1 MRARLSYE
9 QQLSKMSGG
18 LGDSSFLGMP
28 QVSMPDMPSGYDNL
42 NEKDSSKH
50 QFVESIHYR
59 DLKLY
64 NNESNRYDLDDMRS
78 VRLGNVVAYEDGL
91 FLETG
96 EKLDVI
102 FQLIK

>member
-1 MRARLSYE
+1 
-9 QQLSKMSGG
+9 
-18 LGDSSFLGMP
+18 MP
-28 QVSMPDMPSGYDNL
+28 QVSMPDMPSTYDNL
-42 NEKDSSKH
+42 NQNDSSKH

-59 DLKLY
+59 DLKGY
-64 NNESNRYDLDDMRS
+64 NNEGNSYDLDDMRS